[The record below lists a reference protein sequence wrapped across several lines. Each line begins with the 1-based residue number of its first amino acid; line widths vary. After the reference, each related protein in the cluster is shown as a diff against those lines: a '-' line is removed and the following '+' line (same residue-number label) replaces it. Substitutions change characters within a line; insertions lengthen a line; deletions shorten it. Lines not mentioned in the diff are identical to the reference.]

1 MERLRSRLMSNR
13 SGVIDEDLIR
23 KYDIYAFD
31 YIEYPHKSFW
41 SEQFNEQGFK
51 AGLSELFLSGKNH
64 PLILYVHIPFCQQM
78 CLFCICHFFIT
89 HDYEKIK
96 SYLKLLYQELDLL
109 REFFKAH
116 SMRPNFKELYFGGGS
131 PTYLREEEFCEL
143 KERLSTIVD
152 FDNLSE
158 FNIEIDPRRVDPDRM
173 RFYQRQ
179 GVNRISFGVQDF
191 DLDVQKAINRVQ
203 PPELLQR
210 ILIPEVRQG
219 FGSVNFD
226 ILCGLPRQ
234 TTSTM
239 RRTLDKVIELSP
251 DRISFCFVHYEP
263 KHAPHQAAMQRHG
276 PLPNFCQRKEIFEDA
291 VQILL
296 DHGYV
301 RTGFEHFAKPTDGVA
316 KAVETKTIE
325 YNSLGA
331 TSGHCRYLIGLG
343 LHSYSRV
350 GEYYYSQNVYEI
362 PEYEAALRERKFPI
376 LRGHRLNQDDVIRRD
391 IIQKLRSL
399 FVVDTEEMEKKYNI
413 DFEIY
418 FEAEQVVLEE
428 FARDGMLKL
437 EDPTIV
443 LTELGKNFSNLVC
456 RIFDQYSRGP
466 RYPNDFFK
474 TQKVSV
480 PTNAPNPLQG

>member
-1 MERLRSRLMSNR
+1 MSNG

-41 SEQFNEQGFK
+41 SKRFNGEDLK
-51 AGLSELFLSGKNH
+51 VGLTELFLFGKNP
-64 PLILYVHIPFCQQM
+64 PLVLYVHIPFCQQM
-78 CLFCICHFFIT
+78 CLFCICHFLIT

-96 SYLKLLYQELDLL
+96 SYLKLLYQELDLF
-109 REFFKAH
+109 REFFKTH
-116 SMRPNFKELYFGGGS
+116 SITPNFKELYLGGGS

-143 KERLSTIVD
+143 KERLSTVVD

-158 FNIEIDPRRVDPDRM
+158 FNIEIDPRRVDAERM
-173 RFYQRQ
+173 RFYRRQ
-179 GVNRISFGVQDF
+179 GINRISFGVQDF

-210 ILIPEVRQG
+210 ILTPEVREG

-251 DRISFCFVHYEP
+251 DRISFCFVYYDP
-263 KHAPHQAAMQRHG
+263 KHAPHQVAMGRHG
-276 PLPNFCQRKEIFEDA
+276 PLPNFRQRKEIFEDA
-291 VQILL
+291 VQVLL
-296 DHGYV
+296 DRGYV
-301 RTGFEHFAKPTDGVA
+301 RTGFEHFAKPTDEVA
-316 KAVETKTIE
+316 RAVEKKTVE

-331 TSGHCRYLIGLG
+331 TSGRCRYLIGLG

-350 GEYYYSQNVYEI
+350 GENYYSQNVYEI

-376 LRGHRLNQDDVIRRD
+376 LRGYQLNQDDVIRRD

-413 DFEIY
+413 DFEAY
-418 FEAEQVVLEE
+418 FGAEQVVLKE
-428 FARDGMLKL
+428 FARDGMLELKG
-437 EDPTIV
+437 PTIA

-456 RIFDQYSRGP
+456 RIFDKYSRGP
-466 RYPNDFFK
+466 RYPNDFF
-474 TQKVSV
+474 TAPKV
-480 PTNAPNPLQG
+480 PLPDNASDQLRD